1 MNSTIP
7 VGIQRDPAKWRTL
20 SDKEWV
26 KLHVP
31 RFEKIRPRYE
41 IYEKFLKTVLHA
53 ACGTLA
59 PLAIIEARTKS
70 LSSFAEKIIRKRKLY
85 MDPKDPLPPDP
96 LIRMTDLSGGR
107 VITQTSEQVHAICRF
122 IEETFDIDRDNSE
135 DVSNRLKPTEFGYR
149 SVHYI
154 VSVNQEKLR
163 YIVSVNKEKLRAA
176 GVTIADQRKVL
187 GLKAEIQV
195 RTLLEH
201 TWADMG
207 HDMTYKTELKVPD
220 RIHRQFAAVA
230 AVLESM
236 DREFGRLVHALAEF
250 KSNFGAYHTR
260 EEVDKEINSLRVL
273 LSTNAATA
281 DLAVRIA
288 QLALATGKHRLA
300 LDILEPYAHEHH
312 QGVERV
318 RGIALT
324 EMFWSRPGNR
334 KYIEGR
340 RSLQTACAHPRKDAE
355 TLCALAES
363 WVRDDESK
371 ARQLFHEAI
380 VLDPSEPVTLSR
392 YLELEVARI
401 SNDRVLQLTAPMISN
416 AVTRCRKQIEARVNL
431 PWAWSSLALFHLFG
445 GEPFEALDAIA
456 QVIRLC
462 DPPQESAA
470 ARKRGGG
477 ESGPPCTAGRALM
490 RMRDT
495 FARIRCI
502 KEELAGYDWCERAI
516 LLGLATRVEDSDAAR
531 ALRKLASPPKVRPRI
546 SPNATVVILSGGC
559 TPEFRSHMKTLKP
572 HLVRATEDLAF
583 TLLWGGT
590 EDGISGLAG
599 SIAERSRGL
608 IRAFGYLPR
617 LPGRRVRGNTGS
629 MRFGRCI
636 HTSGS
641 DFTPLEP
648 LQGWIDLVAT
658 GVDARRVKL
667 MSYAGGQIS
676 NSECAMALALG
687 ARVGVVEDTTL
698 PKERQFSDPGW
709 QDHRNLIRLPMDAM
723 TLRAFLLVDE
733 LPCKRD
739 EFEMAAQRTHEEYV
753 KSAIPREPSL
763 LPWKSLVEDLK
774 VSNYHQVA
782 YAENI
787 LKTAGLGIRP
797 ITDPKKPLLRM
808 EKVIGEKG
816 IRRLAEMEHGRWN
829 VERLLLGWHHAEIKD
844 VARKDSPYLVPWR
857 NVPPEIQEFDLEAIR
872 SLPAKFREAGL
883 EVYKL

>member
-1 MNSTIP
+1 MSSAIP
-7 VGIQRDPAKWRTL
+7 AGAPRDPAKWRML
-20 SDKEWV
+20 SDEEWV

-31 RFEKIRPRYE
+31 RFEKIRLRYG
-41 IYEKFLKTVLHA
+41 IYEKFLKIVLQA

-70 LSSFAEKIIRKRKLY
+70 LASFAEKIIRKRTLY

-96 LIRMTDLSGGR
+96 LVRMTDLIGGR

-122 IEETFDIDRDNSE
+122 IEETFDIDWDNSE

-154 VSVNQEKLR
+154 VSLNREKLRYIARVNQEKLR
-163 YIVSVNKEKLRAA
+163 DA
-176 GVTIADQRKVL
+176 GITRADQRKVL
-187 GLKAEIQV
+187 DLKAEIQV

-201 TWADMG
+201 TWADIG

-236 DREFGRLVHALAEF
+236 DHEFGRLVQVLAEF
-250 KSNFGAYHTR
+250 KSNFGAYHTPQ
-260 EEVDKEINSLRVL
+260 EVEKEINSLRVL

-281 DLAVRIA
+281 DLAVRVA
-288 QLALATGKHRLA
+288 QLALAIGEHKLA
-300 LDILEPYAHEHH
+300 LDVLGQYADAGH

-324 EMFWSRPGNR
+324 EMYWSRSGSR
-334 KYIEGR
+334 KYVEGR
-340 RSLQTACAHPRKDAE
+340 RSLQAACAHSRKDAE

-380 VLDPSEPVTLSR
+380 ILDPSEPVTLSR
-392 YLELEVARI
+392 YLELEVARV
-401 SNDRVLQLTAPMISN
+401 SSDRVLQLTAPMISN
-416 AVTRCRKQIEARVNL
+416 AMTRCRKQIEARANL
-431 PWAWSSLALFHLFG
+431 PWAWSSLALFHLFI

-462 DPPQESAA
+462 DLPRDSAA
-470 ARKRGGG
+470 PRKRGGRQ
-477 ESGPPCTAGRALM
+477 SGPPCAAGRALM
-490 RMRDT
+490 RMREAL
-495 FARIRCI
+495 ARIRCI
-502 KEELAGYDWCERAI
+502 KEELVGYDWCERAVLI
-516 LLGLATRVEDSDAAR
+516 GLATRVGDAGAAR
-531 ALRKLASPPKVRPRI
+531 ALRKLASPPKVRPRV
-546 SPNATVVILSGGC
+546 SANTNVVILAGGC
-559 TPEFRSHMKTLKP
+559 TPDLRSHMKAFKP
-572 HLVRATEDLAF
+572 DLVRATEGLAF

-590 EDGISGLAG
+590 EAGISGLAG
-599 SIAERSRGL
+599 YVAERSRGL

-617 LPGRRVRGNTGS
+617 LPGRRVKGNTSS
-629 MRFGRCI
+629 MRFGHRI

-648 LQGWIDLVAT
+648 LQGWTDLVAA
-658 GVDARRVKL
+658 GVDAHRVKL
-667 MSYAGGQIS
+667 LNYAGGQIS
-676 NSECAMALALG
+676 GAECAMALALG

-698 PKERQFSDPGW
+698 PKERRFSDPGW

-723 TLRAFLLVDE
+723 TLRAFFLVDE

-739 EFEMAAQRTHEEYV
+739 EFEKAAQRTHEEYV
-753 KSAIPREPSL
+753 KSAVPREPSL
-763 LPWKSLVEDLK
+763 LPWENLVEDLK

-808 EKVIGEKG
+808 ENVIGEKG

-829 VERLLLGWHHAEIKD
+829 VERLLLGWRHAEIKD
-844 VARKDSPYLVPWR
+844 VAKKTSPYLVPWR
-857 NVPPEIQEFDLEAIR
+857 NVSEKIKEYDLEAIR
-872 SLPAKFREAGL
+872 TLPAKFREAGL